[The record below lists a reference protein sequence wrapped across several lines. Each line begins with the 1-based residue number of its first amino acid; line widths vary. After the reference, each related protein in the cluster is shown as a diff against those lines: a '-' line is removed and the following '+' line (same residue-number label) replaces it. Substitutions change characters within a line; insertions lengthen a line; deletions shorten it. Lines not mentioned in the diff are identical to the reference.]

1 MFRMI
6 RFLYMNEPDPKL
18 FICLF
23 IIIII
28 IIIIIIDYYFGGVGV
43 GWDRYNEQ

>member
-1 MFRMI
+1 MI

-18 FICLF
+18 FVYLF
-23 IIIII
+23 
-28 IIIIIIDYYFGGVGV
+28 IIIIIDYYFGGVGV